1 MPKPEATVI
10 NQEQS
15 AEFGYSSGYRGEKIV
30 PLSDVMFP
38 PQVAEGGGKAEME
51 LEYIYIHT
59 HTYITGPGIGED
71 RSIIQLQSVEKGDFS
86 SPWSSASLLSVS
98 LPLFFRLRLVPRR
111 LSELKI
117 SQ

>member
-15 AEFGYSSGYRGEKIV
+15 AEFGYSSGYFGEKIV

-38 PQVAEGGGKAEME
+38 PQVAEGGEKAEME

-71 RSIIQLQSVEKGDFS
+71 RSIIQSQSVEKGDFS

-98 LPLFFRLRLVPRR
+98 LLLFFRLRLVPRR